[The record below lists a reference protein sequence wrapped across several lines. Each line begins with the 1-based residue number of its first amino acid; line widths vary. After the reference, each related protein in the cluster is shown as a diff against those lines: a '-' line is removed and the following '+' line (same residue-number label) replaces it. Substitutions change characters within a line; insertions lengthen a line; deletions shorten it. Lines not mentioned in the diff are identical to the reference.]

1 MTSSSPSNQGA
12 FGISRYVDPVNL
24 RLLILLVSLG
34 LVFSQ
39 LIGPKIYSTA
49 SLQSMAFQLP
59 ELGLLSLAMMIPL
72 LTGGLDLSIIA
83 TSNICALAMA
93 AILTTFLPGHTGF
106 AWVALQIVAVLAGAL
121 IAALIGA
128 FNGYLIAYMRVPP
141 ILATLGSMT
150 TIKGIAVG
158 LTHGGVI
165 SGLPSSIIYLGHG
178 TLFGIPVAVLIFIAV
193 AIPVG
198 ILVAKTPFGLSVAM
212 IGSNE
217 KATRFS
223 GINTQRVILKTY
235 VLSSMLAACAGLVM
249 MARFDSANAAYGE
262 SYLLV
267 TILAAVLGG
276 VSPLGGFGRVSGLVL
291 SLMVLQLISTA
302 ANMLD
307 LSQFLTLSIW
317 GAILL
322 AVSGFGLVKTWYAQK
337 IRFKLPRPIQS

>member
-1 MTSSSPSNQGA
+1 MTSPSPSNQGA
-12 FGISRYVDPVNL
+12 LGILRYVDPVNL

-178 TLFGIPVAVLIFIAV
+178 TFFGIPVAILIFIAI

-235 VLSSMLAACAGLVM
+235 VLSSMLAACAGLIM

-322 AVSGFGLVKTWYAQK
+322 AVSGSGLVKTWYAQK
-337 IRFKLPRPIQS
+337 FRFKLRRPIQS